1 MPTLSA
7 TNHLG
12 RAIAHHTWDRDE
24 PPALVVDPGSEI
36 SLALRDGSNG
46 QITPGTEAASL
57 QDLDMGQMD
66 PLTGPIYVAGARP
79 GDVVSVDILR
89 ITVGSRGWSAILP
102 GLGLLSD
109 RFPGPYVRSWDLTGG
124 SAQIADGI
132 QLPIRPM
139 LGVIGVAPAAPG
151 SFPSTVP
158 TSAGGNMD
166 VKYLGE
172 GSRVLL
178 PVFTE
183 GALLSLGD
191 AHALQ
196 GDGELNGTAIE
207 CEAETVIRVGLMPG
221 GGLDAPVI
229 ETAPQVPEAPQG
241 YRVFLGI
248 GPDLWQ
254 AARDASLKAVD
265 AVAAGLE
272 IAPHEAYALLGTIA
286 ELRIHEIVDKPNW
299 VVGCMIPRS
308 VLP

>member
-1 MPTLSA
+1 MPTLST

-12 RAIAHHTWDRDE
+12 RATAHHTWDRNE
-24 PPALVVDPGSEI
+24 PPALVVNPGSEL

-46 QITPGTEAASL
+46 QITPGIAAAHL
-57 QDLDMGQMD
+57 QDLDMGKMD
-66 PLTGPIYVAGARP
+66 PLTGPVYIAGARP
-79 GDVVSVDILR
+79 GDVVSVEILR
-89 ITVGSRGWSAILP
+89 ITVGSWGWSAILP
-102 GLGLLSD
+102 GMGLLGD
-109 RFPGPYVRSWDLTGG
+109 RFPGPYVRFWDLTGG

-158 TSAGGNMD
+158 TNAGGNMD

-207 CEAETVIRVGLMPG
+207 CEAETVIRIGLVPG

-229 ETAPQVPEAPQG
+229 ETAQPVPEAPQG

-272 IAPHEAYALLGTIA
+272 IAPDEAYALLGTIA